1 MARQVKGRI
10 PGRVVRSAFYGD
22 DPKGE
27 PVWVTYRV
35 PTEREKEEIAVYGD
49 ALIVSA
55 DKSMRMDGAS
65 IIAQRA
71 HGLANL
77 VKLVENY
84 NDAAGQPIVDG
95 AALAEHGDSDIK
107 RDIYTEIMASAELSE
122 DAAKKSNGSPGSDSV
137 ATPPSVGTVT
147 SAVEMALPAPETA
160 PATGKPSS
168 IEPASSR

>member
-22 DPKGE
+22 DPAGE

-35 PTEREKEEIAVYGD
+35 PTEREKEEISLYGGGITFGPD
-49 ALIVSA
+49 KIAHLDGVS
-55 DKSMRMDGAS
+55 M
-65 IIAQRA
+65 IAQRTYA
-71 HGLANL
+71 MR
-77 VKLVENY
+77 KCITLVENY

-95 AALAEHGDSDIK
+95 AGLAEHGDSDIK

-137 ATPPSVGTVT
+137 ATPPLAGTVP
-147 SAVEMALPAPETA
+147 SAAGMALPAPATA

-168 IEPASSR
+168 IGPASSR